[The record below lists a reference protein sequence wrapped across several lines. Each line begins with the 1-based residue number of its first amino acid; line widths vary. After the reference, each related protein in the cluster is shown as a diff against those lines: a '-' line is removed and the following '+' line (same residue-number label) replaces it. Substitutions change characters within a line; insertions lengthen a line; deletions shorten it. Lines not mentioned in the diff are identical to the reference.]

1 MGEIW
6 TKKCEPKELTK
17 DQLAQAAIVERGREL
32 GLAVWGSLRMNVS
45 AATALSPYCRLTQ
58 TLSARQDNHF
68 NGAQPSQLATMD
80 DVELTD
86 MRAEHPEWLLG
97 SDQTSEW
104 FALSWNMAVAEVRGQ
119 RLAHVRE
126 MLRYDWD
133 GIELDWQRHAF
144 HLPEEEAYRLRYVL
158 TDLARAVRLLCDQ
171 HAQERGRPLPIAAR
185 VAGSIEQSYR
195 QGYDLEEWLREGL
208 VDLLIPAGNAAT
220 DPSIDVA
227 EWRELRERCGAT
239 DRVRIMPG
247 FDSGVPRATA
257 VGGDP
262 EREHVAPEPAPVLQ
276 SLYTRALAAR
286 YRHAGADGLYCFNW
300 HSGFAPNAVDGQYTF
315 DGSRSLFQEIQD
327 ISTLRGLDKV
337 YPATQRVIHKEGAW
351 RGAFR
356 VDRLWGQVPVPLLPT
371 LTGRGARVKV
381 DLGDESPTAAGS
393 PRCTLRLRLEELT
406 SPDRIDVRWDDEPLQ
421 EAAPSPAPAQA
432 WTVSTT
438 AWLFFPLSPD
448 QVGAGAH
455 VAEVILGHRNPQ
467 VRSEIML
474 TDVEVVVDWGAPPAI
489 ALGGS
494 RL

>member
-1 MGEIW
+1 
-6 TKKCEPKELTK
+6 
-17 DQLAQAAIVERGREL
+17 
-32 GLAVWGSLRMNVS
+32 
-45 AATALSPYCRLTQ
+45 
-58 TLSARQDNHF
+58 
-68 NGAQPSQLATMD
+68 MD

-97 SDQTSEW
+97 DQTSEW
-104 FALSWNMAVAEVRGQ
+104 FALSWNMAVSEVREQ

-220 DPSIDVA
+220 DPSIDVT

-381 DLGDESPTAAGS
+381 ALGDESPTAAGS

-406 SPDRIDVRWDDEPLQ
+406 SPDRIAVRWDDEPLE

-438 AWLFFPLSPD
+438 AWLFFPLSPE

-455 VAEVILGHRNPQ
+455 VAEVILAHRNPQ